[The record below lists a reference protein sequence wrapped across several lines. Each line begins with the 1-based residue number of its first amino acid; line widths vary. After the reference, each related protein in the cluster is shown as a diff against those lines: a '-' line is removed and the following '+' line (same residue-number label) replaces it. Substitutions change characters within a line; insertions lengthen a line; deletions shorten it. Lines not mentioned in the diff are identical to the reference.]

1 MQFNKKSFAL
11 IAWIALAVAIAIA
24 CADGTSVEEPEATA
38 LPMAQCPSPEE
49 RAYFDR
55 MSGISERQG
64 DAVNNL
70 GLLTVKLI
78 EDTSLL
84 YDRAWN
90 TQANTHLADLH
101 QTVREVKEVV
111 PPASAEDLHAD
122 YLRKAAELQA
132 FANIF
137 RPAIDNTDT
146 QLMAQ
151 GNEHLST
158 ATDLTLALKEKV
170 ANFCG

>member
-1 MQFNKKSFAL
+1 MP
-11 IAWIALAVAIAIA
+11 VAGRERLLRPYVGYL
-24 CADGTSVEEPEATA
+24 GTPRGRG
-38 LPMAQCPSPEE
+38 QQ
-49 RAYFDR
+49 
-55 MSGISERQG
+55 SGAAHGQ
-64 DAVNNL
+64 V
-70 GLLTVKLI
+70 I

-101 QTVREVKEVV
+101 QTVREAKEVV

-170 ANFCG
+170 VNFCG